1 MSKNGR
7 DVDILDEPTCSVKK
21 PFTFQS
27 DLKYIA
33 ELGYTQTNYLHTWM

>member
-1 MSKNGR
+1 M
-7 DVDILDEPTCSVKK
+7 DILDEPTCSVKK

-33 ELGYTQTNYLHTWM
+33 ELGYTQTKLFTYLNVT